1 MHSPGLILAQTGP
14 TTAEL
19 CARPRPRWG
28 LFRKTQ
34 SLLDNRKWAH
44 ALFTRVT
51 DRLQKNPSRS
61 IPSPRQVLDEAPH
74 GKPKSGEL
82 YRPERA
88 KTDSNLW
95 FTPDSTRKEYFP

>member
-1 MHSPGLILAQTGP
+1 VRAPALAVETLQKDP
-14 TTAEL
+14 V
-19 CARPRPRWG
+19 
-28 LFRKTQ
+28 
-34 SLLDNRKWAH
+34 LLDNRKWAH

-82 YRPERA
+82 YWPERA
-88 KTDSNLW
+88 KTDANLW
-95 FTPDSTRKEYFP
+95 FTPDSTPKEYFPSLNF